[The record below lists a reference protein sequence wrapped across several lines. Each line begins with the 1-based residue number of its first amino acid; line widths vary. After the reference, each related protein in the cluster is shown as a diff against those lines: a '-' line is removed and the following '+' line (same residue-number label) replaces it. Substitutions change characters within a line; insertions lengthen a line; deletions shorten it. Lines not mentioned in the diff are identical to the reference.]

1 MRRAAYAIG
10 FVLAAGALTRLGG
23 AVLPAQAAMVLAG
36 ITALGVPGWALLH
49 ASGLRARLDT
59 VACLGLAVVS
69 GLAVWAVALAVGVIV
84 GLPFSALL
92 VAVGIASMAGLARES
107 ETRPAPRLDIGL
119 AVAGTTAVIIL
130 ATRWQ
135 WSLYGDEVF
144 HTGRIRK
151 LLALDR
157 LSLEGLSSYFHGPLH
172 AGYAF
177 PLLHA
182 GQAAMTSLSGL
193 DAGVAYPNMSPFFAG
208 VFILV
213 SYAAGRSLGGTW
225 VGVAAAL
232 LAFSN
237 SIPVHE
243 PFLGMM
249 QWPGPFAFYVLTTAA
264 IVVLVEL
271 MRAPDRRLGIAL
283 AAVVAEVA
291 IDPSH
296 LRDRAAHDH
305 PGRVHPVPIGLAIRC
320 RSGDRS
326 GGGARLD
333 LVGGAARRPPRSAG
347 LGLVEGAEA

>member
-1 MRRAAYAIG
+1 M
-10 FVLAAGALTRLGG
+10 
-23 AVLPAQAAMVLAG
+23 
-36 ITALGVPGWALLH
+36 
-49 ASGLRARLDT
+49 
-59 VACLGLAVVS
+59 
-69 GLAVWAVALAVGVIV
+69 IV
-84 GLPFSALL
+84 
-92 VAVGIASMAGLARES
+92 
-107 ETRPAPRLDIGL
+107 
-119 AVAGTTAVIIL
+119 L

-232 LAFSN
+232 LAFAN

-291 IDPSH
+291 II
-296 LRDRAAHDH
+296 H
-305 PGRVHPVPIGLAIRC
+305 PTYAIGPLTIILGVVHPVPIGVAIRC

-326 GGGARLD
+326 GSGARMD
-333 LVGGAARRPPRSAG
+333 LVGGAARRPSGPAG
-347 LGLVEGAEA
+347 IRLVEGAADTATTSSSAITPSR